1 MLFRPVPSLAG
12 PAVPRKSD
20 SSWTE
25 TSWSPRKMKNVRQR
39 RRGLRRSEERETVM
53 ATRDGGRVNHE
64 AALGLVV
71 GIGKDIPYPLDKWEN
86 Y

>member
-1 MLFRPVPSLAG
+1 MCHPVPSFAC
-12 PAVPRKSD
+12 RS
-20 SSWTE
+20 
-25 TSWSPRKMKNVRQR
+25 
-39 RRGLRRSEERETVM
+39 RRSKEVRLELDGDGELVVAENEKRSGEERGASEVGR
-53 ATRDGGRVNHE
+53 AGDGNGDGGRVNHE